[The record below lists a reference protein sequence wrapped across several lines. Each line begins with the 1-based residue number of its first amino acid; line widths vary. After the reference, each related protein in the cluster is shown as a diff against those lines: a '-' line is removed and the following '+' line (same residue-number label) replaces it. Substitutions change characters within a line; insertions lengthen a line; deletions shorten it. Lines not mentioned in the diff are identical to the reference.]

1 MNLAETVL
9 GVLKAVHTETRRVK
23 IEILAPQDLSSDD
36 AAAWTRLQGEEALA
50 SPFLS
55 PKWVQILSRC
65 AGPDRKQL
73 RIARL
78 QQDGEAVG
86 FMPARVARQT
96 ALPPG
101 APLCD
106 YQGLIAEPRLRLDP
120 REVIQAFGVARFDFD
135 KLLADQAAFRA
146 FARGGSCSQVIDLR
160 DGYDAYEADR
170 RAAGTD
176 ILKDCAKKRRKLER
190 EHGEVIFTAGSRSQ
204 ADFDQL
210 VAWKRAQYATT
221 GQTDIFD
228 AGWPLDVVNALFKSE
243 DADYRATLFTLQV
256 GGKLVAGHLAL
267 CTPKIAHAWF
277 IAHDD
282 DFGRYSPGVILIT
295 EVIRWAAARGMH
307 ELDLGPGDYRFK
319 LSLANRTR
327 DVSHGFV
334 GRPSAAAF
342 ARGATYR
349 LREMVEAMALGP
361 ASTFPGKAM
370 RRLDLIRSL

>member
-1 MNLAETVL
+1 M
-9 GVLKAVHTETRRVK
+9 K
-23 IEILAPQDLSSDD
+23 IEVLAPQDLSGRDV
-36 AAAWTRLQGEEALA
+36 AAWTRLQGDGALA

-55 PKWVQILSRC
+55 PKWVQTLDRTG
-65 AGPDRKQL
+65 GPDRKHL
-73 RIARL
+73 KIAKL
-78 QQDGEAVG
+78 VEDGEAVG
-86 FMPARVARQT
+86 FLPARVARFT

-106 YQGLIAEPRLRLDP
+106 YQGLIAEREVRLDA
-120 REVIQAFGVARFDFD
+120 RELISAFGVARFDFD
-135 KLLADQAAFRA
+135 KLLADQAAFRN

-160 DGYDAYEADR
+160 RGYEAYEADR

-190 EHGEVIFTAGSRSQ
+190 EHGEVVFTAGSTSQ

-210 VAWKRAQYATT
+210 IAWKRAQYAAT

-228 AGWPLDVVNALFKSE
+228 AGWPLDVLNDLFHSE
-243 DADYRATLFTLQV
+243 DVDYRAILFTLHV
-256 GGKLVAGHLAL
+256 AGRLVAGHLAL

-282 DFGRYSPGVILIT
+282 AFGRYSPGVILFT
-295 EVIRWAAARGMH
+295 EVIRWAAARGMA
-307 ELDLGPGDYRFK
+307 ELDMGPGDYRFK

-349 LREMVEAMALGP
+349 LRAMVEAMPLGP
-361 ASTFPGKAM
+361 ASAFPGKAM
-370 RRLDLIRSL
+370 RRLDLMRSL